1 MAAPSSSDLQKLY
14 AAAAARVIR
23 FGATWKISHDDV
35 FATLARSVKSW
46 GGIDRGES
54 VEDYLESIRAED
66 LALAVACRA
75 NVAAAWEV
83 FIEKYRPAL
92 YASARAICRDE
103 GAAREIADS
112 MWAELY
118 GVDAKGA
125 QHRSLLDYFHG
136 RSSLAT
142 WLRAVI
148 AQRHVDGVRG
158 ARRFEALYDAAA
170 SDPNSAPAEP
180 SEPGHARMMEIFT
193 AVLSA
198 AIATLSGKDR
208 MRLGYYYR
216 DELTLREIARATG
229 EHESTVSRNLER
241 TRRELRDQVERDLR
255 KTHRMSAE
263 QIQLCYE
270 SASEHA
276 PFKLGAVISPID
288 AGATTQK
295 KQGSSF

>member
-1 MAAPSSSDLQKLY
+1 MRPPRPASFGSAQRGKFPTMMSSRRSRAASSRGAESIAANRSRITLNRSAQKTLRSRSR
-14 AAAAARVIR
+14 AARMSRRRGR
-23 FGATWKISHDDV
+23 FLSRSIVPRSMPRR
-35 FATLARSVKSW
+35 ARSAETRARRARSPTRCGPSCTASMRKA
-46 GGIDRGES
+46 R
-54 VEDYLESIRAED
+54 SIA
-66 LALAVACRA
+66 
-75 NVAAAWEV
+75 
-83 FIEKYRPAL
+83 
-92 YASARAICRDE
+92 
-103 GAAREIADS
+103 
-112 MWAELY
+112 
-118 GVDAKGA
+118 
-125 QHRSLLDYFHG
+125 

-148 AQRHVDGVRG
+148 AQRHIDGVRG
-158 ARRFEALYDAAA
+158 ERRFEALYDAAA
-170 SDPNSAPAEP
+170 SDLNSAPAEP

-241 TRRELRDQVERDLR
+241 TRRELRDHVERDLR